1 MMARARRR
9 RKCLKLY
16 SEDAVYSEDDLLSR
30 LPDDILLLILDRL
43 PMKDALGTSMLSRS
57 WRFLWKSMHKVDF
70 TYRWVEETGNE
81 VIPSV
86 SQFFRRCRLPK
97 IYCFRLSFRYNSCM
111 LHRVNSWISLA
122 LKNGVEELDLNFN
135 DLEDRRKKA
144 MWRHPYYHFP
154 EPLYSSSSVV
164 KLGLAFLKLDL
175 PARLHLKNLRELSLD
190 RVVLPDDAIEKIAT
204 DCEKLELLSLTN
216 CNMRGNLKITIQ
228 PRTVPIKV
236 SILDGFMMVEPKTNL
251 VIDCPTLGGL
261 EFRGGMTRSNFLIKN
276 VPAGVEA
283 RFNFDEML
291 YRRRVVLVTGAG
303 LYGAQYDKNLQS
315 LLNIFQSARHFHFC
329 SWCIQILSV
338 KKMMKQ
344 EMVTLGSTSLVLDT
358 GLLKWELPGIACLL
372 TACPNLENLAV
383 IMVRQAMFN
392 IRETFTRKYDF
403 EEGRF
408 WEIMSQETLP
418 CWQKLRV
425 LKFKNEYGDYQTWD
439 EGMFCVRRFFTGY
452 ENSMGLLK
460 FVHSKAANLERVIFR
475 TNTKSITYLP
485 SDLAIYL

>member
-1 MMARARRR
+1 MAPAQRR
-9 RKCLKLY
+9 RKCLKSY
-16 SEDAVYSEDDLLSR
+16 PEDAVYSENDFISR
-30 LPDDILLLILDRL
+30 LHDEILVLILDKL
-43 PMKDALGTSMLSRS
+43 PMKDALRTSMLSRR
-57 WRFLWKSMHKVDF
+57 WRFVWRSMHKVDF

-81 VIPSV
+81 VLPSV
-86 SQFFRRCRLPK
+86 SQFLRRCK
-97 IYCFRLSFRYNSCM
+97 VKEMNCFRLSFRYNSSM
-111 LHRVNSWISLA
+111 LHRINSWISLA
-122 LKNGVEELDLNFN
+122 LKNGVKELDLNFN
-135 DLEDRRKKA
+135 DLEDTRKKA

-154 EPLYSSSSVV
+154 DCLYSSSSVV

-175 PARLHLKNLRELSLD
+175 PTRLRLKNLRELSLD

-216 CNMRGNLKITIQ
+216 CNMRGDLKITIQ
-228 PRTVPIKV
+228 PRAVPIKV
-236 SILDGFMMVEPKTNL
+236 SILDGFMMVEPKTDL
-251 VIDCPTLGGL
+251 IIDCPTLGGL
-261 EFRGGMTRSNFLIKN
+261 EFRGGMTRTNFLIKN

-291 YRRRVVLVTGAG
+291 YRQRVVLVTGAG
-303 LYGAQYDKNLQS
+303 LYGAQYNKNLHN
-315 LLNIFQSARHFHFC
+315 LLNIFQSAKHFHFC

-344 EMVTLGSTSLVLDT
+344 EVVMLGSTSLVLDT

-383 IMVRQAMFN
+383 VMVRQSMFK

-403 EEGRF
+403 DEGRY
-408 WEIMSQETLP
+408 WEIIGQETLP
-418 CWQKLRV
+418 CWQSLRV
-425 LKFKNEYGDYQTWD
+425 LKFKNEYGEYQTWD
-439 EGMFCVRRFFTGY
+439 EGMFCVRSFFTGY
-452 ENSMGLLK
+452 ENGMNLLK